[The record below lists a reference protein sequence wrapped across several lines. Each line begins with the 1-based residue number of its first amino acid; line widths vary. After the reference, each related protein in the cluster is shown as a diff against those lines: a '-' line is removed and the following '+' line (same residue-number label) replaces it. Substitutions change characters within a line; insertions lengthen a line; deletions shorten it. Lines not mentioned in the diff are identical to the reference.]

1 MVSFSCSKC
10 GDVIKKPKVQSHAQ
24 QCGTGS
30 FSCVDCMETFDL
42 FAIVKHNSCLTEADR
57 YQGSWRQ
64 RTNNLPAKGAA
75 PRKNMDSDDEP
86 EPRKKGGIARV
97 KRPEL
102 TFSSSDS
109 DSDADSKPA
118 KKKAAAPVA
127 KPVVSKAKNDSSD
140 SDSDADSKPAKKKVA
155 SPASKPAVSKSN
167 GLSPLLSPRRTTIV
181 ATGAKRSRSPKRP
194 FTALPP
200 PSVTTKREVAPDSES
215 DIEETFELTE
225 KIPLGSATLL
235 GEIIDEIIAEQREI
249 NGVSKPKRSIIG
261 QELALRYRKRIG
273 NAMASAVSSLLD
285 ERKL

>member
-10 GDVIKKPKVQSHAQ
+10 GDVIKKPKVQTHAQ

-42 FAIVKHNSCLTEADR
+42 FAIVKHNVCLTEVDR

-75 PRKNMDSDDEP
+75 PRKNMDSDDEE

-102 TFSSSDS
+102 TFSSDDS

-118 KKKAAAPVA
+118 KKKA
-127 KPVVSKAKNDSSD
+127 
-140 SDSDADSKPAKKKVA
+140 A

-167 GLSPLLSPRRTTIV
+167 GLSPLLSPRRTTTI
-181 ATGAKRSRSPKRP
+181 AANTKRSRSPKRP

-200 PSVTTKREVAPDSES
+200 PSVTTKREVAADSES

-225 KIPLGSATLL
+225 NIPLGSATLL

-249 NGVSKPKRSIIG
+249 NGVNKPKRSVVG

-285 ERKL
+285 DRKL